1 MTVPRSMSL
10 RETKARLSEAVDAA
24 QGTFV
29 LITRHGRPAAV
40 LLGVE
45 GRDVLDVM
53 REFEKASKSRRRK
66 AD

>member
-1 MTVPRSMSL
+1 MAAPRSMSL
-10 RETKARLSEAVDAA
+10 REAKARLSEAVDAA
-24 QGTFV
+24 QGAFV

-53 REFEKASKSRRRK
+53 REFEKPPKPRRRR
-66 AD
+66 AA